1 MGKYSFHLVF
11 PSILAIEMFEQMAV
25 FAGGCTAILFI
36 FMILAMM
43 FLGALWAKTGFC
55 GN

>member
-1 MGKYSFHLVF
+1 MIK
-11 PSILAIEMFEQMAV
+11 MFEQMAV
-25 FAGGCTAILFI
+25 LAAGYTATLFI

-43 FLGALWAKTGFC
+43 FVGVVLAKTNVC